1 MSLGEPDG
9 HPFPQRRPGRVVHRH
24 HGHYHVRQARRAH
37 GDTGIHLHGG
47 SVLLDGWRRH
57 AQRAQHGTAS
67 KLSLI
72 SYEQAHVFWFFVK
85 EVLVDFSEKALSEK
99 TKSDYCRYLQ
109 TPPQLPKPGLNPVE
123 KKSDYCR

>member
-37 GDTGIHLHGG
+37 GDIGIHLHDG

-85 EVLVDFSEKALSEK
+85 EVLVDFSEEALSEK
-99 TKSDYCRYLQ
+99 QNATTTATCKR
-109 TPPQLPKPGLNPVE
+109 QLRTATIKTRFKP
-123 KKSDYCR
+123 S